1 MMPTVVKLHHKR
13 FVMNDKFTIRVNNV
27 EKNIRKWVK
36 MMQKRS
42 NLFLLVDCCMFMVRV
57 KKTGAEVLDELAG
70 KDLNKSGLVVN
81 LVICGN
87 SKFYDYSW
95 LEEQLEN
102 WVQKNEYP
110 DLVIL
115 GGASGVDFIAERWA
129 DNNNIPIA
137 VFTEAWATPRP
148 NKSSD
153 TGRPEADT
161 SLAMKMLK
169 RATHML
175 SFPGPDSVWTKRMEG
190 IARAQGIPVASIPI
204 PVFAE

>member
-1 MMPTVVKLHHKR
+1 MMPTVVKLHHKG
-13 FVMNDKFTIRVNNV
+13 FVADGPSAISVNCGPI
-27 EKNIRKWVK
+27 NIQKSVK
-36 MMQKRS
+36 TMQNYS

-102 WVQKNEYP
+102 WVLYNEYP

-137 VFTEAWATPRP
+137 VFSEAWATPRP
-148 NKSSD
+148 NKSDDS
-153 TGRPEADT
+153 GRPEAEA
-161 SLAMKMLK
+161 SLAKKMLK

-175 SFPGPDSVWTKRMEG
+175 AFPGPDSVWTKRMEG

-204 PVFAE
+204 PVYAE

>member
-13 FVMNDKFTIRVNNV
+13 FVVNRTFAIQVNYMA
-27 EKNIRKWVK
+27 KNIREWAK
-36 MMQKRS
+36 MMQKSS

-95 LEEQLEN
+95 LEEQLED
-102 WVQKNEYP
+102 WVLKNEYP

-161 SLAMKMLK
+161 SLAKKMLK